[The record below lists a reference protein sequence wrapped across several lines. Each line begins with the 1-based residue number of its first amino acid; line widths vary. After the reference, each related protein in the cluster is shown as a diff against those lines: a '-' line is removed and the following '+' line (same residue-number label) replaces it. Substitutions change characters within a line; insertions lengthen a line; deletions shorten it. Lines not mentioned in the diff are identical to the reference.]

1 MANAPKSGIRE
12 KFNAIA
18 AASDIDSL
26 NRELADVT
34 SYGAEDRKA
43 LISLLEDHVVTEM
56 NGDIKTAE
64 EWDQVAEAIDVSNAL
79 MGGQDRHDTDSLF
92 PMHRLLA
99 MSDTVVGHKG
109 KQAAPVLVDLM
120 TAAANLSNSEYQS
133 AMTLS
138 HVLIDAARKN
148 APSQK
153 DLDAKPNPFRGKRYG
168 GPHN

>member
-1 MANAPKSGIRE
+1 MANAPKPGIQE

-18 AASDIDSL
+18 TASDIDSL
-26 NRELADVT
+26 NRELADIA

-43 LISLLEDHVVTEM
+43 LISLLENHVVTEI
-56 NGDIKTAE
+56 NGGVKTAE
-64 EWDQVAEAIDVSNAL
+64 EWDQVEEAITVSNAL
-79 MGGQDRHDTDSLF
+79 MGGQDRHDAESLF
-92 PMHRLLA
+92 PMHSILA
-99 MSDTVVGHKG
+99 ISDTVVGHKG

-120 TAAANLSNSEYQS
+120 TAAAELSNSDYQS

-148 APSQK
+148 APAQK

-168 GPHN
+168 GPQG